1 MITASS
7 GILAITKHSPGSMT
21 MTWVVVGVVAAAVI
35 ASLGYVA
42 QRFWPPRADNKLS
55 RLVADA
61 LQAEWATR
69 LGADPESV
77 RSAVLRGK
85 PAGLRDRLAAL
96 VADVEVSFELVK
108 PGGPAGATV
117 RCHYA
122 SDGSVTT
129 VTMTVPWERIPQP
142 LRAHHL
148 RDGSTHASQHWSVP
162 QPAQS
167 AA

>member
-7 GILAITKHSPGSMT
+7 GIQAITKHSPGSMT
-21 MTWVVVGVVAAAVI
+21 VTWVVAGVAAVAVI
-35 ASLGYVA
+35 ASLGYFA
-42 QRFWPPRADNKLS
+42 QRIRPPRRDKLS

-69 LGADPESV
+69 LGTDAESV
-77 RSAVLRGK
+77 RSAVLHGQ
-85 PAGLRDRLAAL
+85 PADLRDRLAVL
-96 VADVEVSFELVK
+96 VADVEVSFELAK
-108 PGGPAGATV
+108 PDEPSDTTV
-117 RCHYA
+117 RCHYV
-122 SDGSVTT
+122 SDESVTT
-129 VTMTVPWERIPQP
+129 VTIAVPWERIPQP
-142 LRAHHL
+142 LRANYL